1 MLYYYVYIECY
12 ILISGTMKITNNHGW
27 KENIQA
33 IVGNQNDVQIL
44 CTSASGVVV
53 RCHTSSLLLTAYSS
67 VLRQQHDAAPTILCQ
82 DFSQDSVQ
90 IALEFLAFGE
100 SVELSHSL
108 ATEIHSLFKVYFAYL
123 YQK

>member
-1 MLYYYVYIECY
+1 
-12 ILISGTMKITNNHGW
+12 MKITNNHGW

-33 IVGNQNDVQIL
+33 IVGNQNDVEIL

-67 VLRQQHDAAPTILCQ
+67 VLRQQHDVAPTILCQ
-82 DFSQDSVQ
+82 DFSQDCVQ

-100 SVELSHSL
+100 SVELSHSI
-108 ATEIHSLFKVYFAYL
+108 ATEIHSLFQVYFAYL
-123 YQK
+123 YNHFLIFDR

>member
-1 MLYYYVYIECY
+1 
-12 ILISGTMKITNNHGW
+12 MKITNNHGW

-67 VLRQQHDAAPTILCQ
+67 VLRQQHDVAPTILCQ
-82 DFSQDSVQ
+82 DFSQDCVQ

-100 SVELSHSL
+100 SVELSHSI
-108 ATEIHSLFKVYFAYL
+108 ATEIHSLFQVYFAYL
-123 YQK
+123 YNHFLIFDR